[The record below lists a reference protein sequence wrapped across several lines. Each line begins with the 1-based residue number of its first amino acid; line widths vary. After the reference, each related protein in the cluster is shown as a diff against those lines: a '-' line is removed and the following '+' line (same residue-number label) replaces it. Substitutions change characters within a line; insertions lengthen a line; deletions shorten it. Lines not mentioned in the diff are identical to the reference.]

1 MAALAGRPIL
11 TVGGATYH
19 WEDLVLCGHLWGDWP
34 ALQQRVATGLA
45 CLARLDELEEGDAD
59 ELDEKDVEAAA
70 EEFRYARDLVAAEDM
85 EAWLEHRGLDADEWL
100 DCLRRNLLLAKWADD
115 LDAIVEEFATDP
127 DDVEA
132 AMDAEAICT
141 NVAASLA
148 TRLAG
153 RAAIHARL
161 AQGQAGAAAAD
172 ADVQALLGAVSES
185 VLEEGLPALPAETC
199 RQRLQ
204 RLAQLELAW
213 RRFAETQLTPTALRS
228 LVDTNRL
235 DWIRLTVRTVTVGTR
250 DVANEIALCVRDDG
264 EDFLATCAQAGQRV
278 TEATWFVGETD
289 GRLRDALVA
298 ARPGD
303 LLGPL
308 AIDQGFIVIAVL
320 GKVLP
325 AEGDPEVRQ
334 RAERA
339 LLDRLV
345 AREIQDRV
353 TWHEKL

>member
-11 TVGGATYH
+11 TVGDATYH

-45 CLARLDELEEGDAD
+45 CLARLDELEEGDPE

-85 EAWLEHRGLDADEWL
+85 EAWLQHRGLDADEWL
-100 DCLRRNLLLAKWADD
+100 DCIRRGLLLAKWADD
-115 LDAIVEEFATDP
+115 LDAITEEFAVEP

-132 AMDAEAICT
+132 AIEGEAICT
-141 NVAASLA
+141 NLAASLA

-161 AQGQAGAAAAD
+161 AQAQPGDAATD
-172 ADVQALLGAVSES
+172 ADVQALLGAMPGTAVD
-185 VLEEGLPALPAETC
+185 EGL
-199 RQRLQ
+199 RGRLEG
-204 RLAQLELAW
+204 LARLELAW
-213 RRFAETQLTPTALRS
+213 RRFTETQLTAAAVRS

-235 DWIRLTVRTVTVGTR
+235 DWIRLTVRTVTVAAR

-264 EDFLATCAQAGQRV
+264 EDLLATCAQAGEHV
-278 TEATWFVGETD
+278 TEATWFVDETD

-303 LLGPL
+303 LLGPVP
-308 AIDQGFIVIAVL
+308 IDQGFVLIAVL
-320 GKVLP
+320 SKLLP
-325 AEGDPEVRQ
+325 VESDPEVRQ
-334 RAERA
+334 RVERA

-345 AREIQDRV
+345 TREIQDRV

>member
-11 TVGGATYH
+11 TVGDTTYH

-45 CLARLDELEEGDAD
+45 CLARLDELEEGDD
-59 ELDEKDVEAAA
+59 EDLDEKDVEAAA

-85 EAWLEHRGLDADEWL
+85 EAWLAHRGLDADEWL
-100 DCLRRNLLLAKWADD
+100 DCIRRGLLLAKWADD
-115 LDAIVEEFATDP
+115 LDAIVEEFEVEPA
-127 DDVEA
+127 DVEA
-132 AMDAEAICT
+132 VIDGEAICT

-161 AQGQAGAAAAD
+161 AQAQPGDAAAE
-172 ADVQALLGAVSES
+172 ADVQALL
-185 VLEEGLPALPAETC
+185 EGLPGLPAGAS
-199 RQRLQ
+199 RQRLES
-204 RLAQLELAW
+204 LARLELAW
-213 RRFAETQLTPTALRS
+213 RRFTETQVTPAALRS

-235 DWIRLTVRTVTVGTR
+235 DWIRLTVRTVTVATR

-278 TEATWFVGETD
+278 TEATWFVDETD

-298 ARPGD
+298 ARAGD
-303 LLGPL
+303 LLGPVP
-308 AIDQGFIVIAVL
+308 IDQGFILVAVL
-320 GKVLP
+320 SKVLP
-325 AEGDPEVRQ
+325 VESDPEVRQ

-353 TWHEKL
+353 TWHETL